1 MRYRF
6 IFILLLLAFSDA
18 FAQENNEHPPIWGV
32 AKMTFLVSD
41 FNMAREYYGT
51 FLGFDEAFSYESG
64 SGRVLSFKVNDRQFL
79 EFIEAPQVRQKTRL
93 VSVSLETGD
102 AGLMLN
108 FLASSGMDL
117 PDEIETDGAGNKV
130 FLVQDPSGN
139 PVEFIEFMENG
150 LHLQSK
156 GKFLSDQRISKR
168 IHHAGLYA
176 KEIRDEDPFYSGVL
190 NFTPILRYPDDKSEP
205 PVMIY
210 FGMTDCTESIE
221 HYLSTDVN
229 ISHPCFLV
237 DDMQETVYTLKE
249 RNSGQLTGKPMIGKG
264 KRWILNLNN
273 PDGTRVE
280 FTEAFTVR

>member
-1 MRYRF
+1 MRCRFVF
-6 IFILLLLAFSDA
+6 IFLLVAFSDA
-18 FAQENNEHPPIWGV
+18 FSQENNEHPPIWGV

-41 FNMAREYYGT
+41 FNMAREYYGK

-79 EFIEAPQVRQKTRL
+79 EFIEDPQVRDKTRL
-93 VSVSLETGD
+93 VSVSLETGNVD
-102 AGLMLN
+102 SMLK
-108 FLASSGMDL
+108 FLTSSGMDV
-117 PDEIETDGAGNKV
+117 PDKIDTDGAGNKV
-130 FLVQDPSGN
+130 FLVNDPSGN
-139 PVEFIEFMENG
+139 LVEFIQFIESG
-150 LHLQSK
+150 LHRQSK

-190 NFTPILRYPDDKSEP
+190 NFTTILRYPDEKSQP

-210 FGMTDCTESIE
+210 YGMTDCAESIE
-221 HYLSTDVN
+221 HYSSNDVN

-249 RNSGQLTGKPMIGKG
+249 RNSGQLSGKPMIGKG
-264 KRWILNLNN
+264 KRWILNLSN

-280 FTEAFTVR
+280 FTEAYTVR